1 MGGNMLGTCWP
12 SEVCRI
18 KYNKKY
24 GEIKKWKKERMCVIV
39 SSPPHCR
46 ESKKEKQKKK
56 VSIFLHFPLAECS
69 KEERKTSCVPWFFL
83 AELKGRRRE

>member
-1 MGGNMLGTCWP
+1 MG
-12 SEVCRI
+12 
-18 KYNKKY
+18 NKEMEK
-24 GEIKKWKKERMCVIV
+24 GKNACDC

-46 ESKKEKQKKK
+46 ESKKENKEKK

-69 KEERKTSCVPWFFL
+69 KEERKTSCVLWFFL